1 MDAKQGR
8 LPSATADPEEH
19 GLPQKAVEIARPLQL
34 AIAEALAALRNV
46 RFIVMTVVWG
56 WVLCPSFAYLLA
68 KIIPMEQPYAIGL
81 ILLGMTPCAPFMPMM
96 VKKAR
101 GDLAYTGAI
110 VLLATIGTVAFM
122 PFAVPWMLAGLT
134 TDAWLVGKP
143 LLFFVLVP
151 LLVGI
156 AVKSFAEPVVSRLY
170 PLVKNT
176 TDITTMVMLAVM
188 AIAYGEDFIGAI
200 GSYAIGT
207 LALFVG
213 VVTLATHRLGFGLK
227 QQQRSVLTIGMC
239 TPNLGAAIAPL
250 MTIKA
255 DSRSIVMVALGIPVT
270 LIFSF
275 LAASWYASHLPQNE
289 LVGR

>member
-1 MDAKQGR
+1 VA
-8 LPSATADPEEH
+8 
-19 GLPQKAVEIARPLQL
+19 EILQL
-34 AIAEALAALRNV
+34 VLKISIMVFMVGTMAGIGAELAVGEALAALRNV

-56 WVLCPSFAYLLA
+56 WGLCPSFAYLLA

-81 ILLGMTPCAPFMPMM
+81 ILLGMTPAAPFMPMM

-110 VLLATIGTVAFM
+110 VLLAAIGTVAFM
-122 PFAVPWMLAGLT
+122 PFAVPRMVAGLT
-134 TDAWLVGKP
+134 ADAWLVGKP

-151 LLVGI
+151 LFVGI
-156 AVKSFAEPVVSRLY
+156 AVKNFAEPVASRLY
-170 PLVKNT
+170 PLVKKT
-176 TDITTMVMLAVM
+176 TDIITIVMLVAM
-188 AIAYGEDFIGAI
+188 AIAYGKGFIGAI

-207 LALFVG
+207 LVLFVG

-227 QQQRSVLTIGMC
+227 QGQRSVLTIGMC
-239 TPNLGAAIAPL
+239 TRNLGAAIAPL

-270 LIFSF
+270 LFFSF
-275 LAASWYASHLPQNE
+275 LAARWYASHAPQE
-289 LVGR
+289 KML